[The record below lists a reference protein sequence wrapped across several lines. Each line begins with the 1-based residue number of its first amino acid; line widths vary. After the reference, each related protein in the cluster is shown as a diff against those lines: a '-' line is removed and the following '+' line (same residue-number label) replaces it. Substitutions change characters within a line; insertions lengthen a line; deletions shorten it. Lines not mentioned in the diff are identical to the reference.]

1 MTFKRPTPR
10 DAARQPDTS
19 NAAHDQTQRSPY
31 SARALGIRAELG
43 SRLQELRLMQ
53 LELERHGGSRED
65 SATVVDAAKHVEA
78 AMAALSRVGG
88 GGHDQNATPKE

>member
-1 MTFKRPTPR
+1 
-10 DAARQPDTS
+10 
-19 NAAHDQTQRSPY
+19 
-31 SARALGIRAELG
+31 
-43 SRLQELRLMQ
+43 MQ